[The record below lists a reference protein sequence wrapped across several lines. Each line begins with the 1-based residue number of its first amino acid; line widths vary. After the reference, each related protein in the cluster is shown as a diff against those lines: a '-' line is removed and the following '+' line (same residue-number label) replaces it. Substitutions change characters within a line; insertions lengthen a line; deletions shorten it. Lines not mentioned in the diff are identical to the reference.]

1 MYIASS
7 CLCGIECRYDGKSN
21 INDDIIKL
29 YKEGKIISVCPEE
42 LAGLGAPRTP
52 IEIVG
57 DKILDKNGNDYTEQ
71 INNGI
76 EIAMDLV
83 KNAVVEKAFLK
94 SKSPTCGYGLIYDGT
109 FSGNLVKGN
118 GIFAQKLLDN
128 SIDIQSCN

>member
-7 CLCGIECRYDGKSN
+7 CLCWIECRYDWKSN

-29 YKEGKIISVCPEE
+29 YKEWKIISVCPEE
-42 LAGLGAPRTP
+42 LAWLWAPRTP
-52 IEIVG
+52 IEIVW

-71 INNGI
+71 INNWI

-94 SKSPTCGYGLIYDGT
+94 SKSPTCWYGLIYDGT
-109 FSGNLVKGN
+109 FSWNLVKWN
-118 GIFAQKLLDN
+118 WIFAQKLLDN